1 MRWLSEP
8 AHADSPATVSR
19 KDGIRLLT
27 LFLVTGAIAATL
39 VGLGQLPAGQAIG
52 IPLAAVGLALLFL
65 NSHWA
70 LCFAA
75 FAITPFGVVQREVL
89 GVTFNLPE
97 VLILG
102 LFAKEGLRF
111 LRHRESPSPLAPW
124 KSLLA
129 FGAVMVLAIGTGLY
143 HQNVTLK
150 VLQDFRQFVEFV
162 VLFLYVIHRVS
173 TREQVIQ
180 IGVAYVLGATLVAIH
195 GIIQH
200 FIPIGISE
208 IQIASDLVLHRG
220 VRSGSFYGATP
231 LGGLMVLA
239 VGPAI
244 GIILAT
250 EKRGLKGVLLV
261 CIALCLLALIYTKT
275 RGSWVGMLLA
285 LGFLFY
291 WVRPGKKGSIAV
303 GVAVLLVAL
312 VAGPMVLSRLST
324 FSNPEEDRSLME
336 RAKYYAAAVMIAKA
350 HPLLGLGWGCYYEI
364 DTILEEDTYLPIPR
378 PEDAEDATVHSA
390 YLQIFVKTG
399 AIGLVAFLALVV
411 AWLERLWRVYHA
423 RPENKQDVAL
433 FAGIAAG
440 LMGYLFH
447 STFENFFQWP
457 VMAQSFWLLLGLSF
471 ITAAWLGGKKVY
483 RKIPL
488 AFVSAGVVAFL
499 IFMAVCMRFESLHTD
514 LYVKNVAKAIEEG
527 DLEKALRI
535 ARRATQTQVGD
546 YYTHV
551 VYAKTL
557 LLAGDPDRARNH
569 LDRAMVFRIANETT
583 SRRVNTDLPY
593 YYAEARLVRGQYL
606 FEQGDLRSALAQFE
620 LARAYADLGDEE
632 FVPYHEVLHAAYTEI
647 GWTARAAAFA
657 PEEGRAEPN
666 GMTFPE
672 SPYLHALERHAAGDH
687 AAALTLLDKVPAD
700 SPYAPLAR
708 AHALSL
714 DAAPERHSKLLA
726 ALQEMAWLPRS
737 EGATLRP
744 AAWQAADG
752 AEPGAPVPL
761 SLVWAVNRAA
771 LAQITGVTPLTSTA
785 ESAQY
790 RLEGTDGILQFQWA
804 VPGTISPT
812 ALPESDVAG
821 PTPGWIDGGHEW
833 FEVRPAFSA
842 LRSEV
847 DGHTAWRVPGLNWV
861 YSVPT
866 ALESFDGALV
876 TSTLAAPSG
885 HARLEWQIMDETS
898 EVLEQDTL
906 LESSAPQPDSK
917 TYYIPSDPSSGHL
930 RLHLEVSRQGVA
942 ALGDVQILK
951 LRSPY
956 PRVTGHD
963 GAQP

>member
-27 LFLVTGAIAATL
+27 LFLVTGAIAAAL
-39 VGLGQLPAGQAIG
+39 VGLEQLPAGQAVG
-52 IPLAAVGLALLFL
+52 IPLASVGLALLFQ

-75 FAITPFGVVQREVL
+75 FAIMPFGVVQREIL
-89 GVTFNLPE
+89 GVTVNLPE

-111 LRHRESPSPLAPW
+111 LRHRESPSALAPW
-124 KSLLA
+124 KSLFA
-129 FGAVMVLAIGTGLY
+129 FGAVMVLAIGTGFY
-143 HQNVTLK
+143 RQNDPRE

-162 VLFLYVIHRVS
+162 VLFLYVLHRVT

-180 IGVAYVLGATLVAIH
+180 IGVAFVSGATVVAIH

-250 EKRGLKGVLLV
+250 EKRGLKGMLLV
-261 CIALCLLALIYTKT
+261 CIALCLLALVYTKT

-291 WVRPGKKGSIAV
+291 WVRPGKKGTIAI
-303 GVAVLLVAL
+303 GVAVLLFAV

-336 RAKYYAAAVMIAKA
+336 RAKYYAAAVMIAEA
-350 HPLLGLGWGCYYEI
+350 HPILGLGWGCYYEI
-364 DTILEEDTYLPIPR
+364 DAILEEDAYVPIAR
-378 PEDAEDATVHSA
+378 PEDPEEATVHSA

-399 AIGLVAFLALVV
+399 AIGLVAFLAIVV
-411 AWLERLWRVYHA
+411 VWLERLWRVYQA
-423 RPENKQDVAL
+423 RPEHKHDIAL

-440 LMGYLFH
+440 LTGYLFH

-471 ITAAWLGGKKVY
+471 ITAAWLGGQRAYPKA
-483 RKIPL
+483 PL
-488 AFVSAGVVAFL
+488 AFVATAVVAFL
-499 IFMAVCMRFESLHTD
+499 VFMAVCMRFESLHTD

-535 ARRATQTQVGD
+535 ARRAIQTQVGD
-546 YYTHV
+546 YNTHV

-557 LLAGDPDRARNH
+557 LLAGDDARALHH
-569 LDRAMVFRIANETT
+569 LERAMVFRIANETT
-583 SRRVNTDLPY
+583 SRRVNTEAPY
-593 YYAEARLVRGQYL
+593 YFAEARLVRGQYL
-606 FEQGDLRSALAQFE
+606 AEQGDTRGALAQFE
-620 LARAYADLGDEE
+620 LARAYADLRDEA
-632 FVPYHEVLHAAYTEI
+632 FAPYHELLRAIYTET
-647 GWTARAAAFA
+647 GWTARAADFA
-657 PEEGRAEPN
+657 DGLTGQDGQPQSDSAYLQALSPEAASDN
-666 GMTFPE
+666 GV
-672 SPYLHALERHAAGDH
+672 ALG
-687 AAALTLLDKVPAD
+687 LLDGVPAG
-700 SPYAPLAR
+700 SSYAPLAR
-708 AHALSL
+708 AHALYL
-714 DAAPERHSKLLA
+714 DARPERRSAFLT
-726 ALQEMAWLPRS
+726 ALEQMAWLPAV
-737 EGATLRP
+737 EGEERRP
-744 AAWQAADG
+744 TAWQPVESTD
-752 AEPGAPVPL
+752 PGALIPL
-761 SLVWAVNRAA
+761 CLLWGVDRSA
-771 LAQITGVTPLTSTA
+771 LGQITGLTVLSA
-785 ESAQY
+785 SPESAQY
-790 RLEGTDGILQFQWA
+790 RLDGTDGILQFQWA
-804 VPGTISPT
+804 VPGSISPT

-833 FEVRPAFSA
+833 FELRPAYSA
-842 LRSEV
+842 TRSETK
-847 DGHTAWRVPGLNWV
+847 GHTVWRVPGLNWI

-866 ALESFDGALV
+866 SLEGFDGALV
-876 TSTLAAPSG
+876 LGGLAAPAG
-885 HARLEWQIMDETS
+885 HARLEWQVIDETS
-898 EVLEQDTL
+898 EVLWEGLL
-906 LESSAPQPDSK
+906 LESDTPQPATRVRYVPTDGSVA
-917 TYYIPSDPSSGHL
+917 HL
-930 RLHLEVSRQGVA
+930 RLQLEVHRLSVA
-942 ALGDVQILK
+942 ELSDVQILK
-951 LRSPY
+951 IRSPY
-956 PRVTGHD
+956 PRAAAHD
-963 GAQP
+963 AVQP